1 MSTGDGL
8 DHVLAG
14 VITGRDP
21 VLTPRD
27 KYLLKKGHG
36 TALDRVS
43 AFQIGF
49 VGDSA
54 ECAAIDMDEINQR
67 RGDLPMSLQI
77 DREGDVETGEVPID
91 QDTLS
96 TLMDA
101 EQALLP
107 QSATDAFADAR
118 GLPRCARRPSH
129 SVCPASNTITV
140 DLAALQNSARS
151 KTSQTTSWSK
161 VTTPR
166 YRWSCRDTC
175 WRCSASAASRW
186 TRRQRHCVSHA

>member
-101 EQALLP
+101 LNKLFSPSQPPTLSLTPGDCPDAHGGP
-107 QSATDAFADAR
+107 PTAFA
-118 GLPRCARRPSH
+118 LPAIR
-129 SVCPASNTITV
+129 
-140 DLAALQNSARS
+140 LRS
-151 KTSQTTSWSK
+151 I
-161 VTTPR
+161 
-166 YRWSCRDTC
+166 
-175 WRCSASAASRW
+175 
-186 TRRQRHCVSHA
+186 